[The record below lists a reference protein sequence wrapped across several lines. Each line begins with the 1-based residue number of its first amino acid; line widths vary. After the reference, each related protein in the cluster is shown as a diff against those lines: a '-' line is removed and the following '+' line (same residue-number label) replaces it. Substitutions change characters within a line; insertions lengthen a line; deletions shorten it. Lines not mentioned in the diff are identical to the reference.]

1 MKIEICVQS
10 VTEIKKAIQY
20 DIDQIELNS
29 CLHVGGLTPS
39 MGLFKQAKELTSLPI
54 LCMVRVRPGGFV
66 YDEDEFST
74 LLVDGE
80 LLLQQGADGLVFGCL
95 NKDLTINMEQ
105 TRQLSDLCHRYNK
118 VAVFHRA
125 FDSTKDPI
133 NAYHQLV
140 DCRID
145 RLLTSGQ
152 QVLASD
158 GVELIKKLVEMSQIE
173 IVVGSGVNAN
183 NVKSIIQSTGCQWV
197 HTSAREYVVDH
208 QPLSTVNYQYLEN
221 NTLDILS
228 DEKVAEFVKKVRE
241 IDD

>member
-39 MGLFKQAKELTSLPI
+39 MGLFKQGRELTSLPI

-80 LLLQQGADGLVFGCL
+80 LLLQQGADGLVFGFL
-95 NKDLTINMEQ
+95 TEDLSININQ
-105 TRQLSDLCHRYNK
+105 TKIMSDLCHRYNK

-125 FDSTKDPI
+125 FDSTRNPLV
-133 NAYHQLV
+133 AYQQLV
-140 DCRID
+140 DCHID

-152 QVLASD
+152 QVSALD
-158 GVELIKKLVEMSQIE
+158 GAALIKQLVGLKQID
-173 IVVGSGVNAN
+173 IIVGSGLNHTNVNE
-183 NVKSIIQSTGCQWV
+183 IIQKTGCQWV
-197 HTSAREYVVDH
+197 HTSAREYRIDR
-208 QPLSTVNYQYLEN
+208 QPLSTVNYQYRDD
-221 NTLDILS
+221 NTVDTISEIKL
-228 DEKVAEFVKKVRE
+228 KKFVEIVRKK
-241 IDD
+241 